1 MHPGEMPA
9 AGSAIH
15 GDRVHNHLRAGK
27 HNPLLEDWQHNWDF
41 ADRVYA
47 RQPKR

>member
-1 MHPGEMPA
+1 MPA
-9 AGSAIH
+9 EGAAIH

-27 HNPLLEDWQHNWDF
+27 HNLLLEDWHYWDF